1 MNLSAPISYPDDTT
15 EMQIIESEE
24 FRQMITTSMLA
35 SELHMDKPNTAV
47 RNACA
52 HMAKRFVGERSRK
65 IALAAASQALPM
77 TYIKKLVKLIEAEHE
92 TSR

>member
-1 MNLSAPISYPDDTT
+1 MNLSVPISYPDDTT
-15 EMQIIESEE
+15 EMQRIESEE
-24 FRQMITTSMLA
+24 FRQMITTSLLA

-52 HMAKRFVGERSRK
+52 HMAKRFVGDRSRK

-77 TYIKKLVKLIEAEHE
+77 TYIKKLVKLLEAEHE

>member
-1 MNLSAPISYPDDTT
+1 
-15 EMQIIESEE
+15 
-24 FRQMITTSMLA
+24 MITTSLLA
-35 SELHMDKPNTAV
+35 SELHRDKPNTAV

-65 IALAAASQALPM
+65 IAIAATSQALPV
-77 TYIKKLVKLIEAEHE
+77 TYINKLVKLIEAEHE